1 MYSKK
6 QKLICFLTVMILS
19 VLLCVPAVATST
31 DYDSQHPEKLNI
43 ADLQASAAILI
54 EKNTG
59 MVVFEKNADRRMF
72 PASTTKIMTVYLG
85 LLLGDLHQKVTTTAT
100 SLMIPNDSSTIPL
113 AVGEEIIFEDL
124 LYATM
129 VKSGNEGANL
139 IAETIAGNN
148 QAFADLMN
156 QYAVS
161 IGCTDT
167 HFTNPHGLHDENH
180 YTTARDMAL
189 IAREAMQN
197 ENFRSI
203 AKSTTYTLPKS
214 NIYRARSLTCRTYDF
229 FGDPASAAYY
239 EYANGIKTGNTSAA
253 GHCFVGSAEKDGV
266 EFISVVFYTPSY
278 KACWS
283 DTKKLMEYGFTQYVR
298 TSVSEL
304 YQLSPK
310 VLEIAKYDLNDE
322 SLGQLPLIL
331 NKLNSGADD
340 SIVTLKNRVDY
351 LASNFNDLVTI
362 EYVRDFVA
370 PITAGELMGTLT
382 YYPEVGEPIEYQLI
396 ASRSI
401 KRRILDFPTLDEI
414 INYSLNDENPF
425 PRFTVETLALL
436 VLIVLLIYL
445 LVKFIR
451 RLLGIRSKKTR
462 RKVIKPITRY
472 YR

>member
-6 QKLICFLTVMILS
+6 QKLVCFLTVIILS

-31 DYDSQHPEKLNI
+31 DYDSEHPEKLNI

-100 SLMIPNDSSTIPL
+100 SLMIPDDSSTIPL
-113 AVGEEIIFEDL
+113 AEGEEIIFEDL

-139 IAETIAGNN
+139 IAETIAGSN
-148 QAFADLMN
+148 QAFANLMN

-197 ENFRSI
+197 ENFRDI
-203 AKSTTYTLPKS
+203 AKTTTYTLPKS
-214 NIYRARSLTCRTYDF
+214 NIYRARALTCRTYDF

-322 SLGQLPLIL
+322 GLGQLPLIL

-362 EYVRDFVA
+362 EYVREFVA

-382 YYPEVGEPIEYQLI
+382 YYPEVGEPIEYELI

-401 KRRILDFPTLDEI
+401 ERRILDFPTLDEI

-425 PRFTVETLALL
+425 PRFTVETFAVLA
-436 VLIVLLIYL
+436 VIALLIYL
-445 LVKFIR
+445 LVKYIR
-451 RLLGIRSKKTR
+451 SLLGFRSKKTR

>member
-1 MYSKK
+1 MYTVR
-6 QKLICFLTVMILS
+6 QKLLCFLTAILLS
-19 VLLCVPAVATST
+19 VLLCMPAMATST
-31 DYDSQHPEKLNI
+31 DYDSAHPENLNI
-43 ADLQASAAILI
+43 ADLQATAAILI

-85 LLLGDLHQKVTTTAT
+85 LLLGDLNQKVTTTAT
-100 SLMIPNDSSTIPL
+100 SLMIPDDSSTIPL
-113 AVGEEIIFEDL
+113 VEGEEIYFKDL

-129 VKSGNEGANL
+129 VRSGNEGANL

-148 QAFADLMN
+148 AAFANLMN

-197 ENFRSI
+197 KNFQDI
-203 AKSTTYTLPKS
+203 AASTTYQLPKS
-214 NIYRARSLTCRTYDF
+214 NIYRARTLTCRTNDF
-229 FGDPASAAYY
+229 FGDPQSSTYY
-239 EYANGIKTGNTSAA
+239 EYANGIKTGNTNAA

-283 DTKKLMEYGFTQYVR
+283 DTKKLMEFGFTQYVR

-310 VLEIAKYDLNDE
+310 VLEIAKYDLQDE
-322 SLGQLPLIL
+322 GLGQLELIL
-331 NKLNSGADD
+331 NKLDTGADD
-340 SIVTLKNRVDY
+340 SIVTMKNRVDY

-362 EYVRDFVA
+362 EYVREFVA

-382 YYPEVGEPIEYQLI
+382 YYPEAGEPIEYQLI

-401 KRRILDFPTLDEI
+401 AKRKLDFMSLDEI
-414 INYSLNDENPF
+414 ISASLNDENPF
-425 PRFTVETLALL
+425 PRFTVETL
-436 VLIVLLIYL
+436 VVLLAVAFIIYL
-445 LVKFIR
+445 IIKAIR
-451 RLLGIRSKKTR
+451 RLFGFRGHKTK

>member
-6 QKLICFLTVMILS
+6 QKLVCFLTVIILS

-31 DYDSQHPEKLNI
+31 DYDSEHPEKLNI

-100 SLMIPNDSSTIPL
+100 SLMIPDDSSTIPL
-113 AVGEEIIFEDL
+113 AEGEEIIFEDL

-139 IAETIAGNN
+139 IAETIAGSN

-197 ENFRSI
+197 ENFRDI
-203 AKSTTYTLPKS
+203 AKTTTYTLPKS

-322 SLGQLPLIL
+322 GLGQLPLIL

-362 EYVRDFVA
+362 EYVREFVA

-382 YYPEVGEPIEYQLI
+382 YYPEVGEPIEYELI

-401 KRRILDFPTLDEI
+401 ERRILDFPTLDEI

-425 PRFTVETLALL
+425 PRFTVETFAVLA
-436 VLIVLLIYL
+436 VIALLIYL
-445 LVKFIR
+445 LVKYIR
-451 RLLGIRSKKTR
+451 RLLGFRSKKTR